1 VKILV
6 ITNLY
11 PPHHAGTFDL
21 RCEAVVNNL
30 KLRGHTVRVL
40 TSTHGMLAAQ
50 QGGEVER
57 RLALNGLHHH
67 DHRGLRAGRGAGL
80 QPVRPVEVAALR
92 AAPLRCAHGL

>member
-1 VKILV
+1 MKILV

-21 RCEAVVNNL
+21 RCEAVVNHL

-57 RLALNGLHHH
+57 RLALKENLHEWLAKSGPSFAATTLGL
-67 DHRGLRAGRGAGL
+67 
-80 QPVRPVEVAALR
+80 
-92 AAPLRCAHGL
+92 